1 MKGFE
6 IMKNKKLIESIII
19 VKGMLSE
26 TDYKKAFAEIKEQF
40 EEFKIEKIEELGKKN
55 LAYEVKKNKTG
66 YYLDIEFYADSE
78 DVKNLELFCRKNE
91 NILKF
96 IFVRKD

>member
-1 MKGFE
+1 ME
-6 IMKNKKLIESIII
+6 NKKLMESIII

-26 TDYKKAFAEIKEQF
+26 TEYKEVLAEIKGKF

-55 LAYEVKKNKTG
+55 LAYEVNKNKTG

-78 DVKNLELFCRKNE
+78 DIKNLELYCRNNE
-91 NILKF
+91 DILKF

>member
-1 MKGFE
+1 ME
-6 IMKNKKLIESIII
+6 NKKLFESVIII
-19 VKGMLSE
+19 KGELAE
-26 TDYKKAFAEIKEQF
+26 TDYKKVFGEIKEQF
-40 EEFKIEKIEELGKKN
+40 EQFKIEKIEELGKKN
-55 LAYEVKKNKTG
+55 LAYEVNKNKTG
-66 YYLDIEFYADSE
+66 YYLDIEFYADNE